1 MRVRVLNV
9 MEGTVFPSL
18 MGVHH
23 SFFTACERP
32 PPIVENDDD
41 ETATAAELNGWTNLE
56 TTMPLA
62 IALDEYEAN
71 ILSLDIFL
79 LVTRHSFATLQFLRE
94 QYLMTWKC
102 RRSPFCYIYMHN
114 CITHLIERI
123 PEDSTS
129 PLVFFETVLWADF
142 ADRINMHGLTLVAFS
157 SVRVM
162 LQVSSL
168 FKLKRGSMSL
178 QRSALARK

>member
-71 ILSLDIFL
+71 ILSLLWISFCWSR
-79 LVTRHSFATLQFLRE
+79 VTRLPHYNFYENNIL
-94 QYLMTWKC
+94 
-102 RRSPFCYIYMHN
+102 
-114 CITHLIERI
+114 
-123 PEDSTS
+123 
-129 PLVFFETVLWADF
+129 
-142 ADRINMHGLTLVAFS
+142 
-157 SVRVM
+157 
-162 LQVSSL
+162 
-168 FKLKRGSMSL
+168 
-178 QRSALARK
+178 